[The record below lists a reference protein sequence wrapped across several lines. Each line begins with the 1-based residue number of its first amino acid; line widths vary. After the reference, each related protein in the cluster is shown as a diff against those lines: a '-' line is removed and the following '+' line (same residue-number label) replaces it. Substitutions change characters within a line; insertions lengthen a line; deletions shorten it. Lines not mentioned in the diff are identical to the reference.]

1 MALEAVS
8 TWVRLAG
15 TGQLSGTMHPGWGFG
30 VGNEFLKPGR
40 QNRCPGFRN
49 SFPTHFR
56 CLWILPW
63 GESGDTKC
71 PETEFF
77 HWEWK
82 LNREYHYCALNS
94 VFLDTQ
100 IVNHVV
106 LFSFCCSNVHIFQQC
121 AGGDIIRI
129 SFGKKLPGP
138 FHWCCFDSQHF
149 LMSFVWHRTFC
160 ETCCEFQ
167 KEDKTSWKYSVR
179 WVFINKES
187 SKSCVLKHIAPWI
200 TVKEHCWI
208 HWGCRVRTSVHF
220 HTASHRNCQ
229 LSGTMSSGDAFLKS
243 D

>member
-1 MALEAVS
+1 MSLNF
-8 TWVRLAG
+8 TVRRVRR
-15 TGQLSGTMHPGWGFG
+15 HEVPG
-30 VGNEFLKPGR
+30 N
-40 QNRCPGFRN
+40 
-49 SFPTHFR
+49 
-56 CLWILPW
+56 WIFSL
-63 GESGDTKC
+63 GMKIES
-71 PETEFF
+71 
-77 HWEWK
+77 
-82 LNREYHYCALNS
+82 
-94 VFLDTQ
+94 
-100 IVNHVV
+100 
-106 LFSFCCSNVHIFQQC
+106 
-121 AGGDIIRI
+121 RI
-129 SFGKKLPGP
+129 SLLCPQLCVFRHSDCEPRRFVFILLFKCTYLPAMCRWRHHSDFIRKKKLPGP